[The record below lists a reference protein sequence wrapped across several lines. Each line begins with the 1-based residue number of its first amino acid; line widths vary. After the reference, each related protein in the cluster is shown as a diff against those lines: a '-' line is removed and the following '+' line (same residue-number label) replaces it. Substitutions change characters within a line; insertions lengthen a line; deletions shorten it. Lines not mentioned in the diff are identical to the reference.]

1 MLAGITVVDFSR
13 HLPGP
18 FCTMRLADLGAEV
31 IKLETHPAGD
41 PGRGMGPKVA
51 CSGALFHSSN
61 RNKKSVALNLRTSE
75 GKELAYRLAS
85 QADVIVESFR
95 PGVMSLLGL
104 DYERLSAGN
113 EAIVYCSVT
122 GYGQSGAMRQ
132 LGGHDLNF
140 QAVSGLLSTIR
151 DSEGRPVIAEVPLA
165 DFACGMYAA
174 EQICAALIGRFR
186 TGRGA
191 YLDIAAVDALASWMG
206 MHALFVG
213 QAETAKEMTRFFKS
227 HLAYHVFETADGK
240 YVALAALEE
249 KFWLNFCRAVGREDW
264 EGLHGAGKEDHP
276 DVFEEL
282 KALFLSRTQA
292 EWSEL
297 GHEVDCCLT
306 AVEEADTWT
315 ACTYV
320 QSRELLFPLY
330 GSELGKTLQ
339 VRTHPHVL
347 SGRMSEYPAWAPP
360 AYGAHTRRVLAGKL
374 GLSASDL
381 SRLEAEGVIPVT
393 KK

>member
-51 CSGALFHSSN
+51 RSGALFHSSN

-151 DSEGRPVIAEVPLA
+151 DSEGRPVIAE
-165 DFACGMYAA
+165 
-174 EQICAALIGRFR
+174 
-186 TGRGA
+186 
-191 YLDIAAVDALASWMG
+191 
-206 MHALFVG
+206 
-213 QAETAKEMTRFFKS
+213 S